1 MPSSIREMNIYL
13 CEVSSEFSFVIV
25 ATEVKYSLCE
35 NYIYRGDFYHESKG
49 EPHVEEQLVANIYDL
64 TKYNVELH
72 EIVIFVSK
80 SPCFHQD
87 CDPKCEVVDECKSN
101 KACAKLLGLLLSK

>member
-1 MPSSIREMNIYL
+1 MLGKTAPNLGED
-13 CEVSSEFSFVIV
+13 
-25 ATEVKYSLCE
+25 
-35 NYIYRGDFYHESKG
+35 YIYRGDFYHESKG

-64 TKYNVELH
+64 ISKYNVELH
-72 EIVIFVSK
+72 EIAIFVSK